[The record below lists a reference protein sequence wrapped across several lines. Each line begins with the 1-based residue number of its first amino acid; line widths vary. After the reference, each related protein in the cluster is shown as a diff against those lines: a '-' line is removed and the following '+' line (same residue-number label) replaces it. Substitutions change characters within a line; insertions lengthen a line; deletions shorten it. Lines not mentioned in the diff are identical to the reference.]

1 MKLNRRQVLQ
11 VAAAG
16 SVVALLNA
24 RPTAVMAAPPV
35 LKKWVDALA
44 IPPVITGH
52 DIEMS
57 MVRTTHTFRTGLPA
71 SPALAYELVPGTGTV
86 VDPGTPSA
94 KGYLGPTIVA
104 TTGQQLNVKMT
115 NNIGGHPLPIDMT
128 IHGTQEGDQASPRVS
143 THLHGGNTKPAHDGG
158 PEDDFLTDHTY
169 VFDNTQDAAGIWYH
183 DHAIGI
189 TRVNVYAGLAGGY
202 LIRDTPQTGIDTGGP
217 DSPLPTGKYEIPLII
232 QDKLFDLATGALVYD
247 GGQWVPEFFGDTPVV
262 NGTAFPFLS
271 VDKGVY
277 RFRVY
282 NGSQARFYRSG
293 LKVKATGAALPFFQ
307 IGSDGGLFNLPVPL
321 TQLVLGPGERA
332 DLLVDFRG
340 LPTGALVEMGNNA
353 PTPFPNGPRN
363 FHQGGAPLP
372 QIIQFRVSKAQ
383 GFNPAPPIA
392 GMNLRPVTPI
402 TRLESTP
409 QFAGAKVRTHSL
421 VEVMGEVMGP
431 AGPVMA
437 PVMALLN
444 NRALHDPAYKGEVI
458 APQTLEVWEFVNT
471 TVDSH
476 PIHLHLVQFQVVNRQ
491 PVDTVAYLAASGY
504 DVNQDGMIMEPEVG
518 KGTYPAPSP
527 TPYLIGAA
535 VQPPAANEM
544 GWKDTVVAP
553 PGMVTRIAVPFG
565 EKSLPIPGTDPVQ
578 YTPIAARKVYQP
590 DTTPNPDTGESP
602 ENDYVWHCHILE
614 HEEKDMMQYYRI
626 AGPGADPV

>member
-1 MKLNRRQVLQ
+1 MQLDRRQVLQ
-11 VAAAG
+11 MAAAA

-44 IPPVITGH
+44 LPPVITGP
-52 DIEMS
+52 DIKMS
-57 MVRTTHTFRTGLPA
+57 IVRTTHKFHTGLPA
-71 SPALAYELVPGTGTV
+71 SPTLAYELVPDTGTV
-86 VDPGTPSA
+86 VDPGTLG
-94 KGYLGPTIVA
+94 GYLGPTIVA
-104 TTGQQLNVKMT
+104 TTGQQLNVEMV
-115 NNIGGHPLPIDMT
+115 NNIKEGTGGHPLPIDLT
-128 IHGTQEGDQASPRVS
+128 IHGTKTDDQTSPRVS
-143 THLHGGNTKPAHDGG
+143 THLHGGNTKPEHDGG
-158 PEDDFLTDHTY
+158 PEDDFLDSHPY

-202 LIRDTPQTGIDTGGP
+202 LIRDTAATGIDTGFP
-217 DSPLPTGKYEIPLII
+217 DSPLPTGKYEVPLII
-232 QDKLFDLATGALVYD
+232 QDKLFDLVDPKSATYGAQAYD
-247 GGQWVPEFFGDTPVV
+247 GGQWIPEFFGDTPVV

-307 IGSDGGLFNLPVPL
+307 IGSDGGLFNMPVPL

-332 DLLVDFRG
+332 DLLIDFRG
-340 LPTGALVEMGNNA
+340 LPTGTLVEMGNNA
-353 PTPFPNGPRN
+353 PTPFPDGPRN
-363 FHQGGAPLP
+363 MHQGGAPLP
-372 QIIQFRVSKAQ
+372 QILQFRVTNAQ

-402 TRLESTP
+402 TRLDSTP

-421 VEVMGEVMGP
+421 VEVMGA
-431 AGPVMA
+431 AG

-444 NRALHDPAYKGEVI
+444 NRTLHDPAYKGEVI

-518 KGTYPAPSP
+518 KGSYPAPSP

-565 EKSLPIPGTDPVQ
+565 EKSLPIPGTDPVE

-590 DTTPNPDTGESP
+590 DTTTRKPDGRTD
-602 ENDYVWHCHILE
+602 NDYVWHCHILE

>member
-1 MKLNRRQVLQ
+1 MRFNRRQILQ
-11 VAAAG
+11 GAAAG
-16 SVVALLNA
+16 SVVSLVGA
-24 RPTAVMAAPPV
+24 RPTAVMGAPP
-35 LKKWVDALA
+35 LIKKWVDALA
-44 IPPVITGH
+44 IPPVVTGS

-57 MVRTTHTFRTGLPA
+57 MVRTTHKFHTGLPA
-71 SPALAYELVPGTGTV
+71 SPTLAYQLVPRTGTV
-86 VDPGTPSA
+86 VVDAGTPSA
-94 KGYLGPTIVA
+94 QGYLGPTIVA
-104 TTGQQLNVKMT
+104 TTGQQLNLKMV
-115 NNIGGHPLPIDMT
+115 NNITGHPLPIDMD
-128 IHGTQEGDQASPRVS
+128 IHGTEPGDETSPRVS

-158 PEDDFLTDHTY
+158 PEDDFLDFHQY

-202 LIRDTPQTGIDTGGP
+202 LIRDETEPDGKPVTGIDTGVGAGVWK
-217 DSPLPTGKYEIPLII
+217 SPFPTGKYEVPLII
-232 QDKLFDLATGALVYD
+232 QDKMFDPVSGAQVYD
-247 GGQWVPEFFGDTPVV
+247 GGTWIPEFFGDTPVV
-262 NGTAFPFLS
+262 NGTAFSFLS
-271 VDKGVY
+271 VDRGVY
-277 RFRVY
+277 RFRAY

-293 LKVKATGAALPFFQ
+293 LKVKATGAVLPFFQ
-307 IGSDGGLFNLPVPL
+307 IGSDGGLFDTPVPL

-363 FHQGGAPLP
+363 LHKGGAPLP
-372 QIIQFRVSKAQ
+372 QIIQFRVTNAQ
-383 GFNPAPPIA
+383 GFNPTTPIA

-421 VEVMGEVMGP
+421 VEIMAP
-431 AGPVMA
+431 AG

-444 NRALHDPAYKGEVI
+444 NRMLHDPAYKGEVI

-476 PIHLHLVQFQVVNRQ
+476 PIHLHLVQFQVLNRQ
-491 PVDTVAYLAASGY
+491 PVDTVAYLAATGY
-504 DVNQDGMIMEPEVG
+504 DVAPIDGMLTENEVG
-518 KGTYPAPSP
+518 QGNYPAPAA
-527 TPYLIGAA
+527 TPYLLGA
-535 VQPPAANEM
+535 VQPPPPNEM

-565 EKSLPIPGTDPVQ
+565 SGAVPS
-578 YTPIAARKVYQP
+578 PIAARKVYAP
-590 DTTPNPDTGESP
+590 STT

-626 AGPGADPV
+626 EGLGADT